1 MKGPGVFQLD
11 LALSRMFR
19 IGEKRMVQLRGEAFN
34 LPNHTNFAVPNSA
47 LNGGTFGTITS
58 DISGT
63 SGLSAGDYR
72 VVQFALKYIF

>member
-1 MKGPGVFQLD
+1 MRGPGVFQLD

-19 IGEKRMVQLRGEAFN
+19 IAEKQTLQVRGEAFN
-34 LPNHTNFAVPNSA
+34 LPNHTNFSVPNSG

-58 DISGT
+58 DPSGT
-63 SGLSAGDYR
+63 SGLTTGDYR